1 MDAALRPASIPIPQ
15 NQGCGLPWERTH
27 GATGWRAGNPNPVG
41 ALPIQMDNESGNVRE
56 ALMFLFGKS
65 EHYGADRASSIL
77 TGSTMKGQV
86 CFFSSLHGSA
96 LPSCETSDG
105 RIAPIDSL
113 DQGSLTMIPRFM
125 AAVLCVLGP
134 LTCVA
139 YGGNINGEAT
149 FVSFSVPGTVGT
161 YPMSINASMT
171 VTGYYYVTPSVAR
184 GFLREADATI
194 ITFNIPGAVLTIP
207 EGINAHGDVTGFYT
221 LPTGMAQG
229 FLRYAAGRTV
239 TFYPPAPA
247 GDPPP
252 SACRPYGSTAHKH
265 QRL

>member
-1 MDAALRPASIPIPQ
+1 MAAGEIGVSENGQGFCVRSGRRVNQSGRGVAEIARTIMIMDRSRQP
-15 NQGCGLPWERTH
+15 E
-27 GATGWRAGNPNPVG
+27 PVG
-41 ALPIQMDNESGNVRE
+41 ALPTRMDNESGNIRE
-56 ALMFLFGKS
+56 PLMFLFGKS

-86 CFFSSLHGSA
+86 CFFSGLHGSA
-96 LPSCETSDG
+96 LPSCGTSDG

-134 LTCVA
+134 LPCVA

-184 GFLREADATI
+184 GFLRGRMQ
-194 ITFNIPGAVLTIP
+194 PSS
-207 EGINAHGDVTGFYT
+207 HSR
-221 LPTGMAQG
+221 
-229 FLRYAAGRTV
+229 LRER
-239 TFYPPAPA
+239 F
-247 GDPPP
+247 
-252 SACRPYGSTAHKH
+252 
-265 QRL
+265 